1 MEETVKVK
9 KVLKIRKGEYLLEIR
24 NSAVAT
30 TYLVDSAM
38 DISDWSMK
46 QLGYIIENLKKV
58 GYTKAS
64 IETIEKVEE
73 VERNVK
79 GTIELNVE

>member
-9 KVLKIRKGEYLLEIR
+9 KILKIRKGEYLLEIR
-24 NSAVAT
+24 NSAIAT
-30 TYLVDSAM
+30 TYLEDSAM

-64 IETIEKVEE
+64 VEIIEPKKKE
-73 VERNVK
+73 ND
-79 GTIELNVE
+79 

>member
-9 KVLKIRKGEYLLEIR
+9 KILKIRKGEWLLEIR
-24 NSAVAT
+24 NNAVAT

-38 DISDWSMK
+38 DISNWSIE
-46 QLGYIIENLKKV
+46 QLGNIIDNLKKV

-64 IETIEKVEE
+64 IETIKPKKKENE
-73 VERNVK
+73 
-79 GTIELNVE
+79 